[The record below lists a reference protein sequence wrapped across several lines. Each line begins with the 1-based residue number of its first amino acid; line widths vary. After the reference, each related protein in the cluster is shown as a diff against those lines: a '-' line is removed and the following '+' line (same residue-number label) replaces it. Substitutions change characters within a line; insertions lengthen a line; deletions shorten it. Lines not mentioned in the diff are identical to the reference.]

1 MSEIETKYRIV
12 ESVYQED
19 AGVEIMEGDFKTLVY
34 QYGKVSFVDGQP
46 QINFERTIQRLP
58 KGVTM
63 DEVLEDEE
71 LSILMG
77 DILVHLLEKQMNKDK
92 EK

>member
-1 MSEIETKYRIV
+1 MSEIEKKYRIV
-12 ESVYQED
+12 ESPYQEV
-19 AGVEIMEGDFKTLVY
+19 AGVEIMEGEFETLVY
-34 QYGKVSFVDGQP
+34 QYGKVNFVEGRP
-46 QINFERTIQRLP
+46 HLNFERTIQRLP
-58 KGVTM
+58 KDVTM
-63 DEVLEDEE
+63 DEALEDED

>member
-12 ESVYQED
+12 ESVYQD
-19 AGVEIMEGDFKTLVY
+19 NAGVEIMEGDFKTLVY
-34 QYGKVSFVDGQP
+34 QYGKVSFVDGKP
-46 QINFERTIQRLP
+46 QLNFERTIHRLP

-63 DEVLEDEE
+63 DEAIEDEE